1 VIDPHTLAVALTS
14 VVIVT
19 AALAGLIGGIAG
31 SLATRWVA
39 RRREQRSV
47 ADEAAAYLAQHTQ
60 EGRR

>member
-1 VIDPHTLAVALTS
+1 MIDQHTLAVALTS
-14 VVIVT
+14 VVLVT
-19 AALAGLIGGIAG
+19 AALAGLVGGIAG
-31 SLATRWVA
+31 FLAARWAA